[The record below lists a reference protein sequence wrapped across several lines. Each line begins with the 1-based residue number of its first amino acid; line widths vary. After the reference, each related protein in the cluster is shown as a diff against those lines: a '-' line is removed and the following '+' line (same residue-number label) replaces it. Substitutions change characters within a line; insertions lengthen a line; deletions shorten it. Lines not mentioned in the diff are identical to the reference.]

1 MHGLTIV
8 KSLLVR
14 VFLLAHGLICAWR
27 VIDTNDNQYCW
38 IILVGLG
45 FLLVETGIVIWLRN
59 GQEFKTYVKQ
69 MLFFLNFRFF
79 LELPFV
85 SYSIY
90 HVPYHHSG

>member
-14 VFLLAHGLICAWR
+14 VILLAHGLICAWR
-27 VIDTNDNQYCW
+27 VVDTNDNQYCW

-59 GQEFKTYVKQ
+59 GQEFKTYVDQSKIILKHNT
-69 MLFFLNFRFF
+69 LFV
-79 LELPFV
+79 ELPFV
-85 SYSIY
+85 SYSI
-90 HVPYHHSG
+90 